1 MPGLD
6 KMGRP
11 DIVLLKLG
19 GSLITEK
26 ARPETPT
33 PRREVIARLA
43 GEIAAAARD
52 PAFRLIVGHG
62 SGSFGHVAA
71 RESGIAAGLRSPD
84 QLPGAA
90 RTQERAAALHRLV
103 IEALLAA
110 GAAPFSL
117 APSSCLVAAAGRPV
131 AFAAEPLLLALDA
144 GLLPVLYGD
153 VVTDREWGVSICSTE
168 NLFEILARTLID
180 DGRTVRRA
188 VWLGETDGL
197 YDQAGHTVPRLAAA
211 DFARTATAT
220 AAIGEPSG
228 TDVTG
233 GMRHRVES
241 SLALA
246 RLGIPSLLANGLTPG
261 LLAAALAG
269 DPDHPVTGT
278 EVL

>member
-1 MPGLD
+1 MAVISD
-6 KMGRP
+6 P

-26 ARPETPT
+26 ARPETP
-33 PRREVIARLA
+33 RREVIARLA
-43 GEIAAAARD
+43 SEIAAAARD
-52 PAFRLIVGHG
+52 SSFRLVVGHG

-71 RESGIAAGLRSPD
+71 RESGIAAGLRSPE

-117 APSSCLVAAAGRPV
+117 APSSCLVAAAGRPA

-153 VVTDREWGVSICSTE
+153 VVTDRDWGVSICSTE
-168 NLFEILARTLID
+168 SLFETLARTLLD
-180 DGRTVRRA
+180 GGRTIRRA

-197 YDQAGHTVPRLAAA
+197 YDEVGKTVPRLAAA
-211 DFARTATAT
+211 DFVSTATVM
-220 AAIGEPSG
+220 AAIGDPSG

-241 SLALA
+241 ALALA
-246 RLGIPSLLANGLTPG
+246 RLGVPSLLANGLTPG
-261 LLAAALAG
+261 VLGRAISGESGAPGGSVA
-269 DPDHPVTGT
+269 GT